1 MIAQNLPLDEI
12 YHADVPKYKFGVQMA
27 CMHVNAQYG
36 MKYTQ
41 IVVCESA
48 SFNPKM

>member
-1 MIAQNLPLDEI
+1 MIAQNLPVDEI
-12 YHADVPKYKFGVQMA
+12 YHAEVPIYTIGVQMV
-27 CMHVNAQYG
+27 CVHVNAQYG

-41 IVVCESA
+41 IVVCEST